1 MVSVIDRRIKYGRNL
16 FLKKLV
22 RGQRCFAL
30 SVCLAGRGGRRATS
44 SLALRTGHR
53 IQRFNTPI
61 YFRSPVHGLRR
72 QTDFLP
78 ARQRN
83 HFLPGSPWLEVVEDP
98 AEDSTKSGRIPR
110 TVQTH
115 QKDWKRKLCLSL
127 PRGALLR
134 QAEICREGFF
144 QIGRLQ
150 RVERKGVPH
159 KINRDHAPP
168 QRPSQ
173 HEALLGLR
181 IR

>member
-22 RGQRCFAL
+22 RTQRCLAL
-30 SVCLAGRGGRRATS
+30 PVCLAGRGGRRTTS
-44 SLALRTGHR
+44 SISLRTGHL
-53 IQRFNTPI
+53 IQRFNTPF
-61 YFRSPVHGLRR
+61 YFRSPVHGPRR

-83 HFLPGSPWLEVVEDP
+83 YLRPGSPWLEVVEDP
-98 AEDSTKSGRIPR
+98 AEDSTKSGRISR

-115 QKDWKRKLCLSL
+115 QKDRKGKLRLSL

-134 QAEICREGFF
+134 QTEICREGFF

-150 RVERKGVPH
+150 RVER
-159 KINRDHAPP
+159 
-168 QRPSQ
+168 
-173 HEALLGLR
+173 
-181 IR
+181 